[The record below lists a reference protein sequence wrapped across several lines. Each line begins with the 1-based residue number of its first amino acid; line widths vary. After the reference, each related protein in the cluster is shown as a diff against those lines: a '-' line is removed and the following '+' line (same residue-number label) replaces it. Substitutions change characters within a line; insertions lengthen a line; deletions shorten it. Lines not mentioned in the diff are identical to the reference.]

1 MGDDDDNGDVD
12 ATTEMNVNVKEKK
25 TTITGA
31 PRRRDGGQQ
40 ISELAD
46 REQIEGKK
54 KGGDERQRKRE
65 GDVAREDARTA
76 VRCTVFAFAFARR
89 VREVGNE
96 RERPS

>member
-31 PRRRDGGQQ
+31 PRRQDGGHQ

-46 REQIEGKK
+46 REKK
-54 KGGDERQRKRE
+54 KGKKR
-65 GDVAREDARTA
+65 G
-76 VRCTVFAFAFARR
+76 
-89 VREVGNE
+89 
-96 RERPS
+96 